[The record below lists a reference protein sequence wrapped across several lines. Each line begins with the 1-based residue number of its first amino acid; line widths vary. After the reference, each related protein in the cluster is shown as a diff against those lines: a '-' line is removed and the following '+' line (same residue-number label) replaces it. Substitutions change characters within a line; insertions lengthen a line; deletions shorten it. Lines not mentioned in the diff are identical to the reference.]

1 MHCAAGDG
9 LGIIAGAAIAARM
22 RFSGWADL
30 GLEYALGFGFGWAFF
45 QAFAMRDMA
54 GGSYL
59 RSLKLTF
66 LPEFLSMNLLMAGM
80 AATAKLLMPSFTGAG
95 DPMRPDFWFVMSM
108 ALIVG
113 FILAY
118 PMNWWLVANGLK
130 HGMFTVRKEQKA
142 GQAEHGAIHMARD
155 DHGRKPSP
163 LATMAMTGLSIVVLA
178 LGIAVSRVLG
188 T

>member
-1 MHCAAGDG
+1 M
-9 LGIIAGAAIAARM
+9 L
-22 RFSGWADL
+22 DL

-66 LPEFLSMNLLMAGM
+66 LPEFLSMNFLMAGM
-80 AATAKLLMPSFTGAG
+80 VATAKLLMPRFTGSG

-118 PMNWWLVANGLK
+118 PINWRLVANGLK
-130 HGMFTVRKEQKA
+130 HGMFTVRKEHEIT
-142 GQAEHGAIHMARD
+142 GVEHGATHAAG
-155 DHGRKPSP
+155 DHARKPRP
-163 LATMAMTGLSIVVLA
+163 LATMGMTALSVIV
-178 LGIAVSRVLG
+178 LGIGVAVSRIVG